1 MVLTSCPECGDQVG
15 PADRYCERCGA
26 GLRLR
31 RTPPD
36 VVAGRDR
43 AEHDL
48 VLVAGVSDRGSLR
61 ARNEDAMAF
70 AVVGPPGEPEAVVA
84 IVCDGV
90 GSTERA
96 DAAAQ
101 AAADSA
107 LAEFVDCLADDVD
120 ADVATHRAAA
130 EAYSAVRELV
140 GPDSAQSAPS
150 CTFVSAVATKRAITV
165 GWIGDSRAYWI
176 ADGDSRPLTR
186 DDADPVEGA
195 LTRWVGADAEQGP
208 PNLVVMPAGS
218 PGRLVV
224 CSDGLWNYLPTA
236 ADLSA
241 EMSGGPPLTV
251 AADLTAVA
259 LRRGGRDN
267 ITVVVL
273 PYPFEEHA

>member
-1 MVLTSCPECGDQVG
+1 MVLTSCPACGDQVG
-15 PADRYCERCGA
+15 PADRYCEGCGA

-36 VVAGRDR
+36 AVAGRDR

-48 VLVAGVSDRGSLR
+48 TLVAGVSDRGSLR

-70 AVVGPPGEPEAVVA
+70 AVVGAPAEPEAIVA

-96 DAAAQ
+96 AEAARAASDA
-101 AAADSA
+101 A
-107 LAEFVDCLADDVD
+107 LAEIVDRLADGAD
-120 ADVATHRAAA
+120 ADEATHRAVVQ
-130 EAYSAVRELV
+130 AYAAVRVLGDPET
-140 GPDSAQSAPS
+140 SAPS
-150 CTFVSAVATKRAITV
+150 CTFVSAVATKQAITV
-165 GWIGDSRAYWI
+165 GWIGDSRAYWV
-176 ADGDSRPLTR
+176 ADGDSRLLTR
-186 DDADPVEGA
+186 DDADPVAGA
-195 LTRWVGADAEQGP
+195 LIRWIGADAEQGP
-208 PNLVVMPAGS
+208 PNLAVLPAGS

-236 ADLSA
+236 ENLAA

-259 LRRGGRDN
+259 LRGGGRDN

-273 PYPFEEHA
+273 PYPFEEPR

>member
-1 MVLTSCPECGDQVG
+1 MVLTSCPHCGDQVG
-15 PADRYCERCGA
+15 PADRYCEGCGA
-26 GLRLR
+26 SLRLR

-36 VVAGRDR
+36 AVAGRDR

-48 VLVAGVSDRGSLR
+48 TLVAGVSDRGSVR

-70 AVVGPPGEPEAVVA
+70 AIVGPATEPEAVVA

-96 DAAAQ
+96 AEASQ
-101 AAADSA
+101 AAADAA
-107 LAEFVDCLADDVD
+107 LAEIVDRLADGGD
-120 ADVATHRAAA
+120 AEDATHRAVA
-130 EAYSAVRELV
+130 EAYAAVRVL
-140 GPDSAQSAPS
+140 GDPRTSAPS
-150 CTFVSAVATKRAITV
+150 TTFVSAVATKQAITV

-176 ADGDSRPLTR
+176 AGGESRLLTR
-186 DDADPVEGA
+186 DDADPIVGA

-208 PNLVVMPAGS
+208 PNLAVLPAGT

-224 CSDGLWNYLPTA
+224 CSDGLWNYLPRA
-236 ADLSA
+236 ENLAD
-241 EMSGGPPLTV
+241 EMSDGEPLAV

-273 PYPFEEHA
+273 PYPFEERA

>member
-1 MVLTSCPECGDQVG
+1 MVLTRCPDCGDDVG
-15 PADRYCERCGA
+15 PTDRYCEGCGA

-36 VVAGRDR
+36 AVAGRDR

-48 VLVAGVSDRGSLR
+48 ALVAGVSDRGSVR

-70 AVVGPPGEPEAVVA
+70 AVVGPQAEPEAVVA

-96 DAAAQ
+96 ALAAQ
-101 AAADSA
+101 AAADAA
-107 LAEFVDCLADDVD
+107 LAELVDRFGAED
-120 ADVATHRAAA
+120 ATQHAVAA
-130 EAYSAVRELV
+130 AYSAVRGL
-140 GPDSAQSAPS
+140 GDPASPTGAPS
-150 CTFVSAVATKRAITV
+150 CTFVSAVATKQAITV

-176 ADGDSRPLTR
+176 DGDDSRLLTR
-186 DDADPVEGA
+186 DHADPVVGA
-195 LTRWVGADAEQGP
+195 LTRWVGADADQGP
-208 PNLVVMPAGS
+208 ADVVVVPAGS

-236 ADLSA
+236 PELAA
-241 EMSGGPPLTV
+241 EMSDGPPLAV
-251 AADLTAVA
+251 AAELTAVA

-267 ITVVVL
+267 VTVVVL
-273 PYPFEEHA
+273 PYPFEERA